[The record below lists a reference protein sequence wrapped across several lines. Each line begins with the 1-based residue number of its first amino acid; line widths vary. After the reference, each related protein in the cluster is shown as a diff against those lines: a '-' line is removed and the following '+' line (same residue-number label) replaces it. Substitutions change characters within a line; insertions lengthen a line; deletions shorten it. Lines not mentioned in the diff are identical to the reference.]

1 MLDHPGPAGPQRIAT
16 MATRNATFSPEE
28 LKKVIDEAIAEH
40 EARKAQQTQQGDTA
54 KAHSAIINAFIKAGY
69 KREAIVL
76 FDKNKT
82 LAEQPNVTVLIYA
95 KWMEL
100 GRKVKTGEHSIK
112 PRGSHMRLFHRD
124 QTEVATVP
132 ERKQY
137 FKDQQDKLV
146 RKEARKAGK
155 GQQQATA

>member
-1 MLDHPGPAGPQRIAT
+1 MLDQPGSTGLVEIT
-16 MATRNATFSPEE
+16 SMAPRNATFSPEE
-28 LKKVIDEAIAEH
+28 LQCVIAQAIAEH
-40 EARKAQQTQQGDTA
+40 EAKKAQQTQQGDTA
-54 KAHSAIINAFIKAGY
+54 KAHSAIVNAFIKAGY

-137 FKDQQDKLV
+137 FKDQQDKL
-146 RKEARKAGK
+146 ARKAGK
-155 GQQQATA
+155 DQQQATA